1 MDDIEKLKREIKAL
15 KTKNSILTQS
25 LKQTYSI
32 SSKLEDANDKL
43 VELKNSLQSKEYY
56 IDSVIDSSKNAII
69 VVDKDYNIKTFNK
82 SAQSMFG
89 YSIDEMRDKA
99 SLQKIISKRYL
110 AVYIKALNEY
120 FSDSILDEKLE
131 TTVELRAKR
140 KDNSSFPIRVSIGLN
155 KDLNNKL
162 VVANIEDITQQKA
175 RQKALKD
182 KDRLLVQQSK
192 MAAMGEMIGSI
203 AHQWRQP
210 LNITALMIQGL
221 QEQFLDDELEIDEV
235 EYIVNKCMEQI
246 NFMSN
251 TIEDFRNFFKPNRS
265 KETFSVKEILQKS
278 ISMVETQFKA
288 HNIAISLKGD
298 DFRLIGYDTE
308 FQQVFLNLLSNSK
321 DAIMQRQVDNPE
333 LSGAIDIDIS
343 DTTISIQDNG
353 GGIPSNIIDR
363 VYEPYFTTK
372 DDTKGT
378 GLGLYM
384 TKMII
389 EDSMDGSIDIINI
402 ENGVKF
408 IIKFIKI

>member
-89 YSIDEMRDKA
+89 YSIDEMRDKV

-221 QEQFLDDELEIDEV
+221 QEQFLDDELDADEV